1 MLPSASNYLEFPT
14 TPTEGAMKFS
24 EGSKFDRLD
33 IIARPKH
40 FFSLLDL
47 CLGQRGEAIDQNNVG
62 SVRCES
68 PPPDVERLVYILAHL
83 EKDT

>member
-14 TPTEGAMKFS
+14 TPTGNS
-24 EGSKFDRLD
+24 RRGSKFVRLD
-33 IIARPKH
+33 IIARLKH

-62 SVRCES
+62 SARCES